1 MFHLKCLSTRLL
13 FHDRNVI
20 PSVLLA
26 SLVFNIVFVLKSKA
40 RSQTIQ
46 PAVVHEPHHGGSIRR
61 QAWPTTQRYNKALVT
76 NSALPLICLFLATGF
91 WITAVQ
97 KFASN
102 YVHFLL
108 KGYSQNSILMAITIL
123 FYRVIRHTGGSIFLG
138 NPIGHTH
145 HHHTSSV
152 LHFLA

>member
-61 QAWPTTQRYNKALVT
+61 QAWPTPQRYNKALVT

-108 KGYSQNSILMAITIL
+108 KGYSKLNTHGNYNFVLQSHQAHWRFNFSGQPNWS
-123 FYRVIRHTGGSIFLG
+123 HTPSLVMWV
-138 NPIGHTH
+138 HTMN
-145 HHHTSSV
+145 T
-152 LHFLA
+152 